1 DRQNPVVQRPVEI
14 GVTGVAGGIERRADC
29 CQNGVGASAEYALA
43 AHRIDPRLRARLSDN
58 EGRIAMT
65 FLHLEPGMLRRY
77 AVAIACIAA
86 LALTSCGIKGPLKL
100 PSAKPAASPVA
111 APTTEPGAPLTRPP
125 PSSPPPAEPPTAPG
139 SSGAGKQ

>member
-1 DRQNPVVQRPVEI
+1 
-14 GVTGVAGGIERRADC
+14 
-29 CQNGVGASAEYALA
+29 
-43 AHRIDPRLRARLSDN
+43 
-58 EGRIAMT
+58 MT

-100 PSAKPAASPVA
+100 PAAKPAASPA
-111 APTTEPGAPLTRPP
+111 APPTTGPGAPLTTSPP
-125 PSSPPPAEPPTAPG
+125 SSTPSSPPPAEPPTAPG